1 MLLSQIPMKKLVIIP
16 AILIILCLLLLLVNT
31 YLVDISSIVF
41 GCVDKGLQGDLP
53 LRHTYTLSD
62 VAKAARQNHIDVD
75 LQTVTYANIPAG
87 AALAPQVQQLL
98 GHDGFGVEETPSGV
112 KHIYGHGL
120 FLKFHDGPATYKM
133 LIRYQPDFGYR
144 QALEN
149 ISVDGGCAVPNIRI
163 RARLIYML
171 DQLGVEND
179 MIDQAQ
185 ILVFSDLL
193 RFP

>member
-1 MLLSQIPMKKLVIIP
+1 MKKLVIITT
-16 AILIILCLLLLLVNT
+16 ILTILCVLLLLVNT
-31 YLVDISSIVF
+31 YLVDVSSIAF

-53 LRHTYTLSD
+53 LRHIYTLSD
-62 VAKAARQNHIDVD
+62 IAEAARRNHIDMD

-87 AALAPQVQQLL
+87 APLSPQLQQLL
-98 GHDGFGVEETPSGV
+98 GHDGFMIEETPSGV
-112 KHIYGHGL
+112 KRVHGNGL
-120 FLKFHDGPATYKM
+120 FLKSHDGLATYKM
-133 LIRYQPDFGYR
+133 LIRYQADFGYR

-149 ISVDGGCAVPNIRI
+149 ISVDGGCAVPDIRI
-163 RARLIYML
+163 RARLRYML

-179 MIDQAQ
+179 MIDQAR